1 VIKRENKDKKNNEC
15 YKGIYRV
22 RKVRRSVH
30 RVLYVSRVKRTVQ
43 HIQILRAKLVPQ
55 CGTCTVNKQRGKC
68 TEVYSTN
75 PQSGSGTSTERC
87 YKYVNVKIVKNCIK
101 VRYEKICNVLSVK
114 CGTKDASNI
123 TLRVEVISKRRK
135 GKWKMYNH
143 KYDMYGYIVALWT
156 GSIKVKIEG
165 SAASKK
171 YAVRYV
177 KSVTRRKNTAVK
189 RRYER
194 KYEKYKYDMYG
205 YIVALWRGSIKVKIE
220 GSAASKKYAVRYVKS
235 VTRRKST
242 AVKRR
247 YECKYEKYRCYTAA
261 GAGSIKVPI
270 DGKAGCKI
278 YIQHK
283 CQVMTYEGHKPI
295 SESIEASIEEKCGG
309 NKYIETAE
317 LGKNSVD
324 DKRYLRNRGK
334 ATGSIRLGIEEQEC
348 KDKYR
353 KHAKDSGETLISVSE
368 KMDQGGAGNNPEMMG
383 NVPQQAATTGEYYL
397 TVVPSYSRLTR
408 FDMLMFVTTRAYK
421 PSMQP
426 TLNNCHPSVIV
437 CAYKLYVSSLSVI
450 CPLLVLKCE
459 YKPYMLSILNVCIM
473 LHVYPLPSLIICV
486 NSMYNIMKMVNV
498 YVLTYSKHEC
508 RLSNIYVSLLGKV
521 GYTLC
526 RKYMRGNWCSRY
538 RE

>member
-101 VRYEKICNVLSVK
+101 VRYEKICHVLSVK

-194 KYEKYKYDMYG
+194 KYEKY
-205 YIVALWRGSIKVKIE
+205 
-220 GSAASKKYAVRYVKS
+220 
-235 VTRRKST
+235 
-242 AVKRR
+242 
-247 YECKYEKYRCYTAA
+247 RCYTAA

-334 ATGSIRLGIEEQEC
+334 AAGSIRLGIEEQVC

-353 KHAKDSGETLISVSE
+353 KHVKDSGETLISVSE
-368 KMDQGGAGNNPEMMG
+368 KMDQDGAGNNPEMMG

-421 PSMQP
+421 PTMQL

-508 RLSNIYVSLLGKV
+508 RRSNIYVSLLGKL